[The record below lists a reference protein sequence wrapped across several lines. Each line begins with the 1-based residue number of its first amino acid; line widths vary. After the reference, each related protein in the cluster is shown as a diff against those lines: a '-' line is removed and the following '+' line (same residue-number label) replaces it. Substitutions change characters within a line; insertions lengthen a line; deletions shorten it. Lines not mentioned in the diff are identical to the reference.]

1 MTAMQSIEGLDSWLA
16 WAARAGAA
24 HHSSLQ
30 SWLRCAT
37 AAYRTLNACTEGRT
51 DAAAALLTRCT
62 ERVLLQLLKEHSG
75 GWAAG
80 PVDVG
85 GTRLLLE
92 FRRVPQVVQAP
103 VRLRLASDLSM
114 AAFGGQRYGYP
125 GFGVPLATLSSYGG
139 TSPQAMLQP
148 HSGAFRNLTSWIEPD
163 LRDPHG
169 PLRLVLADPQRT
181 PNVSVGG
188 CTLTLARD
196 TSAAYAWAMQVSNL
210 ARKGVWGLLGGRQI
224 RDRVG
229 VFLLD
234 DYDPAKRPLL
244 MIHGLGSIPLI
255 WAHLTNAVW
264 GSDDLRARYQV
275 WQVVYETDLPLLAAR
290 SRIHEYLQEAWNVLD
305 PGETA
310 PARTQMVMVGHS
322 LGGVI
327 ARLLCVDS
335 GEGLW
340 NAAFAVPP
348 EALMASP
355 SDLDKATS
363 VFRFAAHPGI
373 ARAVFL
379 AAPHRGVSM
388 AIELDHLSSLLI
400 PRRAPEVLALRRI
413 ARANPGAIQPTMRR
427 ALLQGWINSVATLQA
442 DHPVR
447 MATELLLP
455 PKNVQYHTIAGV
467 KAGLGKQ
474 TDGMVPLDSAIIPGA
489 ESSLVVGGSHHLY
502 DSPEVIAEVVRILRE

>member
-30 SWLRCAT
+30 SWSRCAT
-37 AAYRTLNACTEGRT
+37 AACRTRNACTEGRT

-62 ERVLLQLLKEHSG
+62 EMVPLRLLKEHSG

-80 PVDVG
+80 AVDVG

-114 AAFGGQRYGYP
+114 AAFG
-125 GFGVPLATLSSYGG
+125 
-139 TSPQAMLQP
+139 
-148 HSGAFRNLTSWIEPD
+148 AFRNLTSWIEPE

-181 PNVSVGG
+181 PSVSVGC

-234 DYDPAKRPLL
+234 DYDPDKRPLL

-255 WAHLTNAVW
+255 WAHLTNAAWAQMTCAPVI
-264 GSDDLRARYQV
+264 RYGM
-275 WQVVYETDLPLLAAR
+275 W
-290 SRIHEYLQEAWNVLD
+290 
-305 PGETA
+305 
-310 PARTQMVMVGHS
+310 
-322 LGGVI
+322 
-327 ARLLCVDS
+327 
-335 GEGLW
+335 
-340 NAAFAVPP
+340 
-348 EALMASP
+348 
-355 SDLDKATS
+355 
-363 VFRFAAHPGI
+363 
-373 ARAVFL
+373 
-379 AAPHRGVSM
+379 SM
-388 AIELDHLSSLLI
+388 K
-400 PRRAPEVLALRRI
+400 
-413 ARANPGAIQPTMRR
+413 PTF
-427 ALLQGWINSVATLQA
+427 
-442 DHPVR
+442 PC
-447 MATELLLP
+447 
-455 PKNVQYHTIAGV
+455 
-467 KAGLGKQ
+467 
-474 TDGMVPLDSAIIPGA
+474 
-489 ESSLVVGGSHHLY
+489 
-502 DSPEVIAEVVRILRE
+502 